1 MARPSPVFFHA
12 IGRDAVGFDVAGVD
26 HQRRKVGAIAGQSLE
41 YPLKNAGFRP
51 AFVAVVERLGRAVF
65 DRNIRPA
72 IAALK
77 AKDDP
82 GQNAPVINPRHATR
96 LLRKQ
101 RTDFAELF
109 LCEPEIQ

>member
-12 IGRDAVGFDVAGVD
+12 IGRDAAGFDVAGVD

-82 GQNAPVINPRHATR
+82 GQNATIIHTRHATR
-96 LLRKQ
+96 LIWQ
-101 RTDFAELF
+101 QGADFAELF
-109 LCEPEIQ
+109 FREPVI

>member
-12 IGRDAVGFDVAGVD
+12 IGRDAAGFDVAGVD

-41 YPLKNAGFRP
+41 YPFENAGFRP

-82 GQNAPVINPRHATR
+82 GQNATIIHTRHATR
-96 LLRKQ
+96 LIWQ
-101 RTDFAELF
+101 QGADFAELF
-109 LCEPEIQ
+109 FREPVI